1 MFKKLIKSI
10 FENTGYS
17 IVSKNELENIV
28 NKKQF
33 NQYIEN
39 QKYLER
45 GEFKYILW
53 LDRIYQ
59 KISNVPG
66 HVVELGVAYGRNAII
81 FGHQIK
87 MNGDE
92 LVRKY
97 YGFDTFSGY
106 TEESL
111 KIDKHLKADS
121 WGDNSKKWVEDKI
134 NRVGLTDVCS
144 LYEGD
149 VLLTVPAFLERNPNI
164 RVALLYIDCNAYLPS
179 IKGMEFLKE
188 FMTPGGIICI
198 DEKKQGGETKAL
210 IQFCKDNNFIF
221 MKDSGPFAIPAYTV
235 VK

>member
-1 MFKKLIKSI
+1 MIKNALRKILDKKGYKIILKSE
-10 FENTGYS
+10 FE
-17 IVSKNELENIV
+17 KLEQKKDF
-28 NKKQF
+28 NK
-33 NQYIEN
+33 YIEN
-39 QKYLER
+39 QKYLE
-45 GEFKYILW
+45 GAEFKYVLW
-53 LDRIYQ
+53 LDRVYQ
-59 KISNVPG
+59 KINMVPG
-66 HVVELGVAYGRNAII
+66 HIVELGVAYGRNAII

-106 TEESL
+106 TEQSL
-111 KIDKHLKADS
+111 QTDKHLKADS

-134 NRVGLTDVCS
+134 KRVVLDDLCN

-149 VLLTVPAFLERNPNI
+149 IVETVPAFIERNPNL
-164 RVALLYIDCNAYLPS
+164 RVALLYVDCNAYLPS
-179 IKGMEFLKE
+179 IKGMQFIKK

-210 IQFCKDNNFIF
+210 IQFCEENNFVF
-221 MKDSGPFAIPAYTV
+221 MKDAGPFAIPAYTV